1 MIRRSRPWTPEDEK
15 LLRALVESGASVT
28 LVAAKLNRSITAI
41 QVRAKIRGLPFRKIR
56 LKAKGK

>member
-1 MIRRSRPWTPEDEK
+1 MIRRYRPWTPEDEN

-41 QVRAKIRGLPFRKIR
+41 QVRAKLMSLPFRKIR
-56 LKAKGK
+56 LKAKEK

>member
-15 LLRALVESGASVT
+15 LLRELVEGGASVT
-28 LVAAKLNRSITAI
+28 LVAAKLNRTITAI
-41 QVRAKIRGLPFRKIR
+41 QVRAKLMRLPFRKVR